1 MTHHTKPFQPAGL
14 PLSVA
19 LDPYASDM
27 PLCRDLGTT
36 PTSGVPY

>member
-1 MTHHTKPFQPAGL
+1 MTHHIKPFRLSGL

-19 LDPYASDM
+19 LDPHAADM

-36 PTSGVPY
+36 PINGVPY